1 MSDQPSDAEAFSANG
16 PSSIMITGTGD
27 ELSAVEALKSGAA
40 DHIVKDP
47 DGRYLELLPV
57 LVEQVLAQR
66 AIRWRRIEVRPWPGA
81 AHAPL
86 ARGPQSP
93 RPGAASPFFS
103 SGTLRLPCRPTRR
116 CGCDSRAG
124 SAGR

>member
-57 LVEQVLAQR
+57 LVEQMLAQR
-66 AIRWRRIEVRPWPGA
+66 AIRWRRIEVRP
-81 AHAPL
+81 
-86 ARGPQSP
+86 
-93 RPGAASPFFS
+93 
-103 SGTLRLPCRPTRR
+103 
-116 CGCDSRAG
+116 
-124 SAGR
+124 